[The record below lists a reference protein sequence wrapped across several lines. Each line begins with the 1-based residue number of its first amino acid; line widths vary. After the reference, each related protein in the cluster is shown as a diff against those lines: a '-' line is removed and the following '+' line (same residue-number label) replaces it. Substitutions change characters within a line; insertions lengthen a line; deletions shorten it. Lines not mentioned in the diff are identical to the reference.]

1 MKRVGLR
8 AEIYSGSILLIFH
21 LNKHQRL

>member
-1 MKRVGLR
+1 MKRVVFR
-8 AEIYSGSILLIFH
+8 ADIYSGSILLIFH